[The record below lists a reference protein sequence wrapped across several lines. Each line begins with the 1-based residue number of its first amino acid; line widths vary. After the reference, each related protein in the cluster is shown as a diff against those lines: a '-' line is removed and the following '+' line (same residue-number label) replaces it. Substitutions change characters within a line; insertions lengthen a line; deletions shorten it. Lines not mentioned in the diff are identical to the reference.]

1 MLRKTLLGAA
11 TSIALLPQV
20 QLSYAGA
27 GADVAAPMR
36 WAAAANETNP
46 AQRCA
51 NIYGSQ
57 YWFLEYPPNC
67 APLADQT
74 PR

>member
-1 MLRKTLLGAA
+1 MLRNTLLGAA
-11 TSIALLPQV
+11 ASIALLP

-36 WAAAANETNP
+36 WSAAAYATNP

-51 NIYGSQ
+51 NINGSQ
-57 YWFLEYPPNC
+57 YWFLDSAPNC
-67 APLADQT
+67 VPPIDQT
-74 PR
+74 PH

>member
-1 MLRKTLLGAA
+1 MLRNIFLGAA
-11 TSIALLPQV
+11 ASVALFP

-36 WAAAANETNP
+36 WAAAAYATNP
-46 AQRCA
+46 DQRCA

-57 YWFLEYPPNC
+57 YWFLDNPPNC
-67 APLADQT
+67 APLADQR

>member
-1 MLRKTLLGAA
+1 MLRKILSGVALSA
-11 TSIALLPQV
+11 ALLSHP
-20 QLSYAGA
+20 SYAGC

-36 WAAAANETNP
+36 WAAAAYATNP

-51 NIYGSQ
+51 NINGSQ

-67 APLADQT
+67 VPVDHSL
-74 PR
+74 R

>member
-1 MLRKTLLGAA
+1 MLRKILLGAA
-11 TSIALLPQV
+11 ASAALLPQP
-20 QLSYAGA
+20 SYAGG

-36 WAAAANETNP
+36 WAAAAYATNP

-57 YWFLEYPPNC
+57 YWFLDYPPNC
-67 APLADQT
+67 VPRGVDQT